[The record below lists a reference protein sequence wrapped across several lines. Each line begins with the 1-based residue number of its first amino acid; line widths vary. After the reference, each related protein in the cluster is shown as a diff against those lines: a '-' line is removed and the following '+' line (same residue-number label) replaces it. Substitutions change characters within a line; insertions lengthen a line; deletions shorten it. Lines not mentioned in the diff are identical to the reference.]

1 MPIRAT
7 HSITGGEA
15 LARWC
20 RGSGTT
26 YSALARLI
34 PCSVAYP
41 AMIAKGTR
49 PSWTMACR
57 IEEITNGDVSKDL
70 WYPPREK
77 IVGTTK
83 QINSMDD
90 IFNEDQKED
99 ATDE

>member
-1 MPIRAT
+1 MPTRAPYST
-7 HSITGGEA
+7 AGGDA

-20 RGSGTT
+20 RGSGVTF
-26 YSALARLI
+26 SALARLI

-49 PSWTMACR
+49 PSWSMACR

-70 WYPPREK
+70 WFPPRKK

-83 QINSMDD
+83 EIYSMDD
-90 IFNEDQKED
+90 IFNDEKEDQI
-99 ATDE
+99 DE